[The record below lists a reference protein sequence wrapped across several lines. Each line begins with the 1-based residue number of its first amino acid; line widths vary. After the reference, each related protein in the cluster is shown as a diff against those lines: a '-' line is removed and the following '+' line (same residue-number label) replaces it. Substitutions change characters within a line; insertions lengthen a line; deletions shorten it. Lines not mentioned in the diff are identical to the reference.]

1 MRGRMLM
8 LMLTLFS
15 LAFACADWSDA
26 AFAATGYSARSGN
39 AGIIFADVYSSL
51 AGLSEYK
58 FDIEGS
64 QIFPNETIKND
75 IVNGYR
81 QSEYN
86 ITTLEYDIMGYH
98 INASDVKIAVDPSR
112 VDDQRTRIDLDIR
125 ADQTTVTGANGL
137 GRSYD
142 EIDLDSVYGVYDK
155 TTEKITVHVPL
166 SEALSFLW

>member
-1 MRGRMLM
+1 MRGKPLM
-8 LMLTLFS
+8 LALTLFS
-15 LAFACADWSDA
+15 LAFACADWSDG

-39 AGIIFADVYSSL
+39 ADVYSSL

-75 IVNGYR
+75 TVNSYR

-86 ITTLEYDIMGYH
+86 ITALEYNIMGYH

-125 ADQTTVTGANGL
+125 ADQATVTGANGL

-142 EIDLDSVYGVYDK
+142 GIDLDSVYGVYDR
-155 TTEKITVHVPL
+155 TTDKITVHVPL